1 MSLKVEIQSLKKE
14 IKALENTI
22 KEALESN
29 TDLLIHIDVGE
40 SLYYKITEGRQEE
53 ITQAEF
59 EALAQ
64 KAMKMKS
71 FKIIVNLV

>member
-1 MSLKVEIQSLKKE
+1 MSLKVDIQSLKKE
-14 IKALENTI
+14 IKVLENTI

-40 SLYYKITEGRQEE
+40 CFYYKITEGRQEE

-59 EALAQ
+59 EVLAQ